1 MKENEE
7 EQPKVERRSERRIRA
22 ERELKELRRQLEDL
36 QKEKDEIFSKYQ
48 RVNADYANFQKRA
61 PRQIAESVAYEK
73 EALVRTLL
81 PGLDSFNHALAE
93 RRSAENTEAVFKG
106 MRIVYEQLLDILRSH
121 GVEQIQAVGR
131 KFDPAVHQ
139 AIMQKTVLDEEDG
152 IILEEFQKGY
162 KLNGRT
168 IRPSKVIVNKLTA
181 EQQPEDEE
189 AVTDDF
195 DQTTQWD

>member
-1 MKENEE
+1 MKESEE
-7 EQPKVERRSERRIRA
+7 EQPKMERRA
-22 ERELKELRRQLEDL
+22 ERRVRAEKELKELRRQLEDL
-36 QKEKDEIFSKYQ
+36 QRERDEIFSKFQ
-48 RVNADYANFQKRA
+48 RVSADYANFQKRA

-73 EALVRTLL
+73 EAIIKTLL
-81 PGLDSFNHALAE
+81 PGLDNFNHALAE

-106 MRIVYEQLLDILRSH
+106 MRIVYEQILDILKSH

-139 AIMQKTVLDEEDG
+139 AIMQRTEPEKEDG

-168 IRPSKVIVNKLTA
+168 IRPSKVIVNNLAAKT
-181 EQQPEDEE
+181 QSKGEE
-189 AVTDDF
+189 AITDDV